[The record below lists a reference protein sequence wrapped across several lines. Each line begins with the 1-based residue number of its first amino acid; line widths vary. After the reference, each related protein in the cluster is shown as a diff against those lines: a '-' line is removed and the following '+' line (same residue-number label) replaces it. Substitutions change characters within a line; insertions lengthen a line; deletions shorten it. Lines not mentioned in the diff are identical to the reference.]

1 MRAADEA
8 APRNQ
13 PAADLLAEFG
23 MEMSGDFGSV
33 RPWLCFMP
41 QDDAIDAQFFV
52 NDTTPIGGDPRIVV
66 TDNPAPIM
74 ACGQASQHAGCRG
87 FQALLTTI
95 VMEIVTQAINRLGT
109 EFPRK
114 AGEFLERCSA
124 VIRGQ
129 ELPSHRI
136 AGRLFEMQVG
146 DKQCRMRWP
155 EQCRLA
161 CEDEFASTE

>member
-13 PAADLLAEFG
+13 PAPNLLAELG
-23 MEMSGDFGSV
+23 MEMSGDFGGV
-33 RPWLCFMP
+33 RPWLCLMP

-52 NDTTPIGGDPRIVV
+52 NDTTPIGGDPRIVIS
-66 TDNPAPIM
+66 DNPAPIM
-74 ACGQASQHAGCRG
+74 ACGQSSQHTGRRG

-109 EFPRK
+109 EFPRETGK
-114 AGEFLERCSA
+114 LFKSCTA

-129 ELPSHRI
+129 ELTSHRI

-146 DKQCRMRWP
+146 DQQCRTRWP